1 MIAQPKRLI
10 IAITGASGAIYGVR
24 LLRLLKD
31 IDGVEA
37 HLVVSEAGE
46 LTLEHE
52 LGMGTGELALLADH
66 SYDVNEV
73 GAAIASGSFKNMG
86 MIVAPCS
93 MKTLSAIAHG
103 YCDNLITR
111 AADVVLK
118 ERRRLVLMTRETPLN
133 LAHIRNMETVTEMG
147 GIIYPPLPAF
157 YCHPVS
163 IDEMVDQTVRRVL
176 ELFDIADDQII
187 RWSGMV

>member
-133 LAHIRNMETVTEMG
+133 LVHIRNMETVTEMG

>member
-24 LLRLLKD
+24 LLRLLKN

-52 LGMGTGELALLADH
+52 LGMGAGELALLADH

-73 GAAIASGSFKNMG
+73 GAAIASGSFKNTG

-147 GIIYPPLPAF
+147 GIIYPPCL
-157 YCHPVS
+157 
-163 IDEMVDQTVRRVL
+163 
-176 ELFDIADDQII
+176 LFTAILFL
-187 RWSGMV
+187 